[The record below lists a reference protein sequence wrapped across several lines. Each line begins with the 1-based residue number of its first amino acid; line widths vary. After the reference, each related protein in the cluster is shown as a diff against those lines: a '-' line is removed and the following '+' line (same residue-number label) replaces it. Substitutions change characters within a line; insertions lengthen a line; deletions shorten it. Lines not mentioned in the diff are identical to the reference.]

1 MQKLKLRSQWKDF
14 GVFCLLYV
22 RQIRDE
28 ERTSD
33 IRRII
38 QENIFI
44 SKRVKNT
51 EQGLRYIYRIHI
63 KDVTCIYKWSS
74 SHI

>member
-14 GVFCLLYV
+14 GVFVCFMLDKLEMKEQV
-22 RQIRDE
+22 ISE
-28 ERTSD
+28 ESIQRKYIYKQKGEKYRT
-33 IRRII
+33 
-38 QENIFI
+38 E
-44 SKRVKNT
+44 VK
-51 EQGLRYIYRIHI
+51 IYRIHI